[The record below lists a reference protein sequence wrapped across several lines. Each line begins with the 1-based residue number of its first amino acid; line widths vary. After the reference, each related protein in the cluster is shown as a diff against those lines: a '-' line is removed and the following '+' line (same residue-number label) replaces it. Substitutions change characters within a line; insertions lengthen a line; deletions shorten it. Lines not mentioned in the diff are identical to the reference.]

1 MHWKRKHLKIKEGKV
16 SYNNNENPS
25 NNDVSHENDMQFVA
39 DVLYEEYVPS
49 YFSHEG
55 GSDHSVPLWL
65 ITFTDVVA
73 LMLTFFVLMY
83 SMSAPQKSQW
93 DKFARSMGNQFD
105 KEYAKPFHGG
115 TQDTVNIDRIPT
127 VSALNLNYLKM
138 LVTEYI
144 KQEGYKDVA
153 VNHQPRGL
161 VISLPSQILFEQGKS
176 ELSSESKVI
185 IYSIGKI
192 LSRVKNRIEVI
203 GHTDPQLPKQNE
215 QKKQPS
221 NNWQLSL
228 DRSIAVAEI
237 LKESGYKKEI
247 QVRGLS
253 SARYDELP
261 KTIAEQERLTL
272 ARRVDIMIMKD
283 TIEQS
288 IYYNAVQ

>member
-1 MHWKRKHLKIKEGKV
+1 MN
-16 SYNNNENPS
+16 YNNNQNTLD
-25 NNDVSHENDMQFVA
+25 NDAPLEKDISFVA

-49 YFSHEG
+49 YFSHEN
-55 GSDHSVPLWL
+55 SADHSVPLWL

-93 DKFARSMGNQFD
+93 DEVAKSMGNQFD

-115 TQDTVNIDRIPT
+115 TQDTVSMDRIPT

-144 KQEGYKDVA
+144 KQEGYKEVA

-161 VISLPSQILFEQGKS
+161 VISLPSQILFEQGKA
-176 ELSSESKVI
+176 ELSTESKAI

-192 LSRVKNRIEVI
+192 LSRIKNRIEVI
-203 GHTDPQLPKQNE
+203 GHTDPKLSNQDGQKNQLN
-215 QKKQPS
+215 

-228 DRSIAVAEI
+228 ERSIAVAEI

-283 TIEQS
+283 TIEQN
-288 IYYNAVQ
+288 IYYDAAQ